1 MCARGTALLVLATA
15 LLASACEAAA
25 RGVGLTPRDVE
36 RGAAL
41 AGVGL
46 REVTTRLTQRD
57 MAGRDNETPGS
68 ELARTYL
75 LRQLARLGAGLAPG
89 FGSAAY
95 RQPFEDGEL
104 SGVNLLAVIRGR
116 ELPDEYVIVGA
127 HYDGLG
133 TRSSGGRCSDDGPEG
148 GTPCPG
154 ATDNATGVAV
164 VLAVGNA
171 LRGLPVAPRRSVV
184 LALWDAEED
193 GLRGSRYWVR
203 EPLVPLEDTVAYVNL
218 DIQGAVLLPSLART
232 SFAIAAETGGDAL
245 RTLVADAIAAE
256 ALDTKQLSYVFG
268 QTRSDYASFAAAG
281 VPTVFFS
288 DATGGCYHT
297 VGDTI
302 EVVDF
307 AKLRLQ
313 SRIAFRTVLALAEA
327 EGRPSFV
334 APSAQLATFEDAVAL
349 AQTIAAGKV
358 DLGLFPPSDQELI
371 RDVDARLAQIVADG
385 AAAFDAA
392 DVGVVLG
399 AAVDTLGLLGR
410 LGCLRF
416 RP

>member
-1 MCARGTALLVLATA
+1 MRARGTALLVVAAT
-15 LLASACEAAA
+15 LLAAAGAAPA
-25 RGVGLTPRDVE
+25 RGVGLSPRDVE

-41 AGVGL
+41 ATVGL
-46 REVTTRLTQRD
+46 REVTTRLAQRD
-57 MAGRDNETPGS
+57 MAGRDNGTRGS
-68 ELARTYL
+68 ELAQTYL
-75 LRQLARLGAGLAPG
+75 VRQLARLGAGLAPG

-95 RQPFEDGEL
+95 RQSFDDGEL
-104 SGVNLLAVIRGR
+104 SGVNLVAVLRGR

-133 TRSSGGRCSDDGPEG
+133 TRSSDGRCSSGRPSG

-164 VLAVGNA
+164 VLGVGNA
-171 LRGLPVAPRRSVV
+171 LRALPVAPRRSVV
-184 LALWDAEED
+184 LVLWDAEED

-232 SFAIAAETGGDAL
+232 SFAIGAETGGDAL
-245 RTLVADAIAAE
+245 RTLVAEAIAPE
-256 ALDTKQLSYVFG
+256 VLDTKQLSYIFG
-268 QTRSDYASFAAAG
+268 QTRSDYASFADAG
-281 VPTVFFS
+281 VPIVFFS

-307 AKLRLQ
+307 AKLHLQ
-313 SRIAFRTVLALAEA
+313 SRIAFRTVIALAEA
-327 EGRPSFV
+327 EDRPSFV
-334 APSAQLATFEDAVAL
+334 APSAQLATYEDAVSL
-349 AQTIAAGKV
+349 AQTIAAGQA

-371 RDVDARLAQIVADG
+371 RSVDARLAQIVADG
-385 AAAFDAA
+385 PDAFDAE
-392 DVGVVLG
+392 DVGVVLA
-399 AAVDTLGLLGR
+399 AAVDTLGLLDR
-410 LGCLRF
+410 LGCRKF
-416 RP
+416 